1 MPISTVHKSDNLS
14 FVKEMTVTE
23 VARNFSA
30 VIDAVEAGEEI
41 LVRRGKVTVARIQPT
56 KTHVP
61 NGAALIEAL
70 KALQA
75 SQPPYDPS
83 EDDGWDEFLAS
94 RHNPINYA
102 KDPWQE

>member
-1 MPISTVHKSDNLS
+1 M
-14 FVKEMTVTE
+14 KEMTVTE

-41 LVRRGKVTVARIQPT
+41 LVLRGKVRVARIQPT

-70 KALQA
+70 KALQV
-75 SQPPYDPS
+75 SQSPYDPS